1 MSLASRQETPIDPAA
16 SVLEAG
22 VRLGA
27 VTFYGLSSAARR
39 FEPLLILSYQ
49 GISILEDA
57 GQENKRRHDRGSV
70 SL

>member
-16 SVLEAG
+16 SDEEAG
-22 VRLGA
+22 VRWGA

-39 FEPLLILSYQ
+39 LEPLLIWFYK

-57 GQENKRRHDRGSV
+57 GQENKRRHDRGSG
-70 SL
+70 SS